1 MFPDLLFAFC
11 CHSYIALH
19 VALLYDCLLPF
30 LFSIFLFGCIQTVY
44 TTYVHCISLEYYI
57 SLQYD
62 ILAHVARI
70 FDIATSIHQV
80 YTAYCWTSNI
90 FITGLIS
97 CGWSSEVYSTHFILL
112 LHDRPLMSTPFTAFI
127 LCTPCTHCM
136 CCHCHISHLISR
148 IRNVYIW
155 YIHSYVM
162 HYMVY
167 ISIQKVHSVYM
178 YDMVYTYTPHYL
190 IISYRYTYIPGYTT
204 SIQHVYNW
212 FHFQRLSIRPSFIYA
227 SSSVTFSYCPS
238 RLRMLAC
245 G

>member
-19 VALLYDCLLPF
+19 VALLYDCLFPL
-30 LFSIFLFGCIQTVY
+30 LFSIFLLGCTQTGY

-57 SLQYD
+57 SLEYD
-62 ILAHVARI
+62 LLAHVSRI
-70 FDIATSIHQV
+70 FDISTSVHQV
-80 YTAYCWTSNI
+80 YTTYCWNSNK

-97 CGWSSEVYSTHFILL
+97 CGWYSEVYSSHFILL

-136 CCHCHISHLISR
+136 CCHCHIGHLISR

-155 YIHSYVM
+155 YIHLYVM
-162 HYMVY
+162 HYIY
-167 ISIQKVHSVYM
+167 ISIHKVHSL
-178 YDMVYTYTPHYL
+178 YDMVYTYTL
-190 IISYRYTYIPGYTT
+190 IILSYHSDIHIPPG
-204 SIQHVYNW
+204 IQLVYNMYTPG
-212 FHFQRLSIRPSFIYA
+212 FIFKGCLYDHRTSTLSQAKI
-227 SSSVTFSYCPS
+227 FSYCPS